1 MKYDS
6 NKITPAKLAKCLNII
21 SFPYRSHDF
30 RFLKTATIN
39 DFRIFIVA
47 LHRFEFSRQS
57 IHR

>member
-1 MKYDS
+1 MKS
-6 NKITPAKLAKCLNII
+6 NSNYIVPAKLAKCLYII
-21 SFPYRSHDF
+21 SIPYRSHDF
-30 RFLKTATIN
+30 RFLKTATIK